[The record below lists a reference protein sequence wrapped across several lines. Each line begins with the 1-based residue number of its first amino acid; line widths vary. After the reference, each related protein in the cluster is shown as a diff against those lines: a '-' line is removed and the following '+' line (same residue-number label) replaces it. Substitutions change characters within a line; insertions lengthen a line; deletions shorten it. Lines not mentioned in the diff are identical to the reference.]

1 MHAEDKGSK
10 CTLEGKHILILFHDI
25 NTATKI
31 KTDCEISIIGQTGN
45 NLPQL
50 ELIFQGNLFRQFF
63 PSSKRQI
70 FAKIEK
76 MQYKTFS
83 QLLVLKFD
91 NSNFKLANFVDIQ
104 CKILKLISTT
114 SVKVLLNTQI

>member
-10 CTLEGKHILILFHDI
+10 CTFEGKHILILFHDI

-31 KTDCEISIIGQTGN
+31 KTDCEISVIGQTGN

-50 ELIFQGNLFRQFF
+50 ELIFQGNLFHQFF
-63 PSSKRQI
+63 PGSKRQK

-76 MQYKTFS
+76 PAPTHSSFYLFKTCF
-83 QLLVLKFD
+83 LLVVMYCENFGRILQIKFKKITKKPYK
-91 NSNFKLANFVDIQ
+91 NFN
-104 CKILKLISTT
+104 
-114 SVKVLLNTQI
+114 